1 MRGFRLQGSGF
12 TGHWAGKPDLRGG
25 FSLLEVVLALAILT
39 ASVAVIGELIR
50 SGLRNA
56 QVARDLSQAVLI
68 GESIVQQ
75 IESGQLPSQSAG
87 GSPVKDAPGWLYSIE
102 PSSAPA
108 SAGSAGGNSSGLLNL
123 RITVEQSRDQ
133 HARPVKFT
141 IVRWLRDP
149 SLVMTQQATEQSLPS
164 NSGSPSAST
173 GLLGTG
179 VY

>member
-1 MRGFRLQGSGF
+1 MRRFRVEGSGF
-12 TGHWAGKPDLRGG
+12 SERVSPCG

-39 ASVAVIGELIR
+39 ASVAVVGELIR

-56 QVARDLSQAVLI
+56 QVARDLSQAALI

-75 IESGQLPSQSAG
+75 IESGQLPSQSSGA
-87 GSPVKDAPGWLYSIE
+87 SPVKDVPGWVYSIE
-102 PSSAPA
+102 PSNAPA
-108 SAGSAGGNSSGLLNL
+108 SASAGGGNSSGLLNL
-123 RITVEQSRDQ
+123 RVTVEQSRDE

-141 IVRWLRDP
+141 LIRWLRDP
-149 SLVMTQQATEQSLPS
+149 SLVMAQQATEQSLPS
-164 NSGSPSAST
+164 NSSSPSAST